1 MVGSCRPIVTVSQ
14 ETFNLNPGLE
24 IDIELNSIQ
33 SLVQMIATIGTRER
47 LIRAA
52 EKELIRSHGHLE
64 MQAVAKRA
72 QVSVGLA
79 YHHFGSKA
87 GLIAAVVEAFYNRLD
102 EVAFKDVGRPSEGWA
117 DREKRRIA
125 SYIAFHYDHP
135 FAPLV
140 IGPLSRAPEVLD
152 VETAFTNRQ
161 LAGGALMLQAAQRHG
176 IVPDH
181 IDPHLTI
188 ALMIGGIR
196 QALIDALM
204 SKQRPDPGKLTDEI
218 WAFMAGALR
227 LPPGSGVETAAV
239 TRSPDVR
246 QPAKRFHAK
255 WKLVRVKK
263 TRQVNNLEPRLD
275 SIETDKAPAKH
286 RQR

>member
-1 MVGSCRPIVTVSQ
+1 VT
-14 ETFNLNPGLE
+14 T
-24 IDIELNSIQ
+24 
-33 SLVQMIATIGTRER
+33 TIGTRER

-52 EKELIRSHGHLE
+52 EQELVRSHGHLE

-87 GLIAAVVEAFYNRLD
+87 GLIAAVVEAFYSRLD
-102 EVAFKDVGRPSEGWA
+102 EVVFKGAKSPPESWA

-125 SYIAFHYDHP
+125 SYIVFHYDHP

-140 IGPLSRAPEVLD
+140 IGALSRAPEVLD

-161 LAGGALMLQAAQRHG
+161 LAGGALMLQAAQRDG
-176 IVPDH
+176 FVPDH
-181 IDPHLTI
+181 INPHLTI

-196 QALIDALM
+196 QALIGALM

-218 WAFMAGALR
+218 WAFMAAALR
-227 LPPGSGVETAAV
+227 LTPGSGVETAAV
-239 TRSPDVR
+239 TKPARVR
-246 QPAKRFHAK
+246 
-255 WKLVRVKK
+255 K
-263 TRQVNNLEPRLD
+263 TRQIKNLEPRFD
-275 SIETDKAPAKH
+275 AIETDKAPAKH

>member
-1 MVGSCRPIVTVSQ
+1 MT
-14 ETFNLNPGLE
+14 T
-24 IDIELNSIQ
+24 
-33 SLVQMIATIGTRER
+33 MIGTRER

-64 MQAVAKRA
+64 MQAVSKRA

-87 GLIAAVVEAFYNRLD
+87 GLIAAVVEAFYSRLD
-102 EVAFKDVGRPSEGWA
+102 EVAFKGAKSPSEDWA

-125 SYIAFHYDHP
+125 SYVAFHYDHP

-140 IGPLSRAPEVLD
+140 IGALSRAPEVLD
-152 VETAFTNRQ
+152 VETAFTSRQ
-161 LAGGALMLQAAQRHG
+161 LAGGARMLEKAQRDG
-176 IVPDH
+176 VVPDH

-196 QALIDALM
+196 QALIGALM
-204 SKQRPDPGKLTDEI
+204 SKQRPDPGKLADEI

-227 LPPGSGVETAAV
+227 LQAGSVVDKAAV
-239 TRSPDVR
+239 TGPPDVR
-246 QPAKRFHAK
+246 QRPA
-255 WKLVRVKK
+255 
-263 TRQVNNLEPRLD
+263 QQ
-275 SIETDKAPAKH
+275 